1 MSHRWSRVHY
11 VLYLCHQSDVYF
23 AVAFFFFFLHNHQY
37 NANDNGAME
46 HYFWNISHKFAN
58 LQAHNLLAKK
68 KSCKIYFIC
77 STNSMDVRFTRKTL
91 ELKFEWRTT
100 IELCFQEW
108 LSWILFNGKNFLDF
122 YETGQL
128 SIW

>member
-1 MSHRWSRVHY
+1 MLYIYGLICKMKRIKSVRIEDIIFCVKLCRIGGVECIMSYISVINQTFT
-11 VLYLCHQSDVYF
+11 LQSH
-23 AVAFFFFFLHNHQY
+23 FFFLHNHQY

-91 ELKFEWRTT
+91 ELKFE
-100 IELCFQEW
+100 
-108 LSWILFNGKNFLDF
+108 
-122 YETGQL
+122 
-128 SIW
+128 